1 MTSLEKT
8 QSNKR
13 ARESVDNSLVDE
25 IRYAEN
31 DFSTNTSK
39 KVTHIKSKLDLMNNE
54 QLTRFEYFFRSHLR
68 QKKVKELIA
77 KSLPK
82 RLITDDMSVV
92 VSGLAKLFT
101 GELMETTMNI
111 VAESG
116 GGGVK
121 INHLEEAI
129 RLMELEGKIGKKR
142 ENSDSFVN
150 NNMISNNLIEPLNI
164 SLSSDEDSESEN

>member
-1 MTSLEKT
+1 MTSL
-8 QSNKR
+8 KR
-13 ARESVDNSLVDE
+13 SRETVDNSLVDE

-31 DFSTNTSK
+31 DFSTNTSN
-39 KVTHIKSKLDLMNNE
+39 KVDHIKSKLDLMNDE

-101 GELMETTMNI
+101 GELMETAMNI
-111 VAESG
+111 VGESG

-121 INHLEEAI
+121 LKHLEEAI
-129 RLMELEGKIGKKR
+129 RIMELEGKIGKKR
-142 ENSDSFVN
+142 ENSEPFVN
-150 NNMISNNLIEPLNI
+150 NNIMSNNLIEPLNI
-164 SLSSDEDSESEN
+164 TLSSDEDSENEDFNL